1 MCRLWL
7 RVGACSRGY
16 RAQAP
21 TTFSQICRLWLPALL
36 TPQSTTTQADAT
48 IHDDT
53 GCGVVLKSPR
63 RSGARA
69 AGGEDGVGGRSA
81 DLTGAGAP
89 AGAVITHL
97 RSPGGGRDLV
107 AAGGTPRSALASPAS
122 LRHPHFAAPFP
133 HFDKSI
139 KEEEEEEEELFCSVC
154 LNGDGF
160 ECNALIRC
168 DLCGLAVHQVPRPD
182 CSPLPSILAP
192 DVQPSRVGLG
202 WAGVRCAALTG
213 GAGVR
218 CAALTGG
225 AGVRMRLCLMVGLG
239 CADLL
244 RGD

>member
-1 MCRLWL
+1 MYERESLWGGWWDGVPTVCRLRL

-21 TTFSQICRLWLPALL
+21 ALRAQAPA
-36 TPQSTTTQADAT
+36 TCSFDAT

-63 RSGARA
+63 RSGAGA
-69 AGGEDGVGGRSA
+69 AGGEDAVGGRSA
-81 DLTGAGAP
+81 DHAGAGAP
-89 AGAVITHL
+89 AGAVKPHL

-107 AAGGTPRSALASPAS
+107 AAGGTPRSALASLAS

-168 DLCGLAVHQVPRPD
+168 DLCGLAVHQVLLTT
-182 CSPLPSILAP
+182 PLYP
-192 DVQPSRVGLG
+192 
-202 WAGVRCAALTG
+202 
-213 GAGVR
+213 GAGVCSPHGWGWGLHETVPHGGIGAR
-218 CAALTGG
+218 RFATG
-225 AGVRMRLCLMVGLG
+225 
-239 CADLL
+239 
-244 RGD
+244 